1 MPWNPGNSKP
11 LFLVKN
17 VKTSIFLHNPFL
29 KRPFT
34 QIKFPADLYDVAN
47 KLNKLVFE
55 SCRKCALYAI
65 SKKVK
70 FPQIATNFSKTL

>member
-1 MPWNPGNSKP
+1 MPWNAWEFKAT
-11 LFLVKN
+11 LFGEKCQN
-17 VKTSIFLHNPFL
+17 IDFL